1 MKTLIL
7 KDFEKWKELNKN
19 NKFSLYDYIFHI
31 AKLKKVDSDIYFA
44 FFELFW
50 PSFIIYK
57 NYILLKENFS
67 EEKIEDLI
75 RKNEKVE
82 FWMNFFIT
90 DPYFENEENEEVK
103 SESLAWSLLQIWQ
116 AKLEKDFPDKKFIVQ
131 YICDEEYGD
140 YGLTFYQ
147 KTNQSS
153 CNYERIK

>member
-7 KDFEKWKELNKN
+7 KNFAKWKELNKG

-31 AKLKKVDSDIYFA
+31 NKLKKVDSDIYFA

-57 NYILLKENFS
+57 DYVLLKENFS
-67 EEKIEDLI
+67 EEKVEDLI
-75 RKNEKVE
+75 KREEKVE
-82 FWMNFFIT
+82 FWMNLFIT
-90 DPYFENEENEEVK
+90 DPYFENDDEK
-103 SESLAWSLLQIWQ
+103 SEFLARSLMQVWQ
-116 AKLEKDFPDKKFIVQ
+116 AKLEKDFPAKNFLVK

-147 KTNQSS
+147 KT
-153 CNYERIK
+153 

>member
-7 KDFEKWKELNKN
+7 KNFAKWKELNKG

-31 AKLKKVDSDIYFA
+31 NKLKKVDSDMYFA

-57 NYILLKENFS
+57 DYILLKENFS
-67 EEKIEDLI
+67 EEKVEDLI
-75 RKNEKVE
+75 KREEKVE
-82 FWMNFFIT
+82 FWTNLFIT
-90 DPYFENEENEEVK
+90 DPYFENDDDDDEK
-103 SESLAWSLLQIWQ
+103 SEFFARSLMQIWQ
-116 AKLEKDFPDKKFIVQ
+116 AKLEKDFPAKNFIVK

-147 KTNQSS
+147 K
-153 CNYERIK
+153 I

>member
-1 MKTLIL
+1 MNPLIL
-7 KDFEKWKELNKN
+7 KNFAKWKELNKG

-31 AKLKKVDSDIYFA
+31 NKLKKVDSDIYFA

-57 NYILLKENFS
+57 DYILLKENFS

-75 RKNEKVE
+75 KREEKVE
-82 FWMNFFIT
+82 FWMNLFIT
-90 DPYFENEENEEVK
+90 DAYFKNDDEK
-103 SESLAWSLLQIWQ
+103 SEFLARSLMQVWQ
-116 AKLEKDFPDKKFIVQ
+116 AKLEKDFPTKNFIVK

-147 KTNQSS
+147 KP
-153 CNYERIK
+153 

>member
-7 KDFEKWKELNKN
+7 KNFAKWKELNKG

-31 AKLKKVDSDIYFA
+31 NKLKKVDSDMYFA

-57 NYILLKENFS
+57 DYILLKENFS
-67 EEKIEDLI
+67 EEKVEDLI
-75 RKNEKVE
+75 KREEKVE
-82 FWMNFFIT
+82 FWTNLFIT
-90 DPYFENEENEEVK
+90 DPYFENDDDDEK
-103 SESLAWSLLQIWQ
+103 SEFFARSLMQIWQ
-116 AKLEKDFPDKKFIVQ
+116 AKLEKDFPAKNFIVK

-147 KTNQSS
+147 K
-153 CNYERIK
+153 I